1 MRYGILGLLILV
13 LSVVG
18 IGILAVLCQRR
29 REVKKVRQEFIKR
42 IKNFSGMIDPLDQA
56 VRKGET
62 EVAAMLLQFFEQQ
75 MEDCPM
81 LAAFFRNQ
89 IVMPVAGELDPLA
102 AGRDWIAF
110 LESCGLRHDTVSDI
124 LVVDCQN
131 ATRYMIDRPCKLGDQ
146 IRVIRASWYLEDEQ
160 DTGGL
165 LVEQGAAQ
173 LVEEE

>member
-75 MEDCPM
+75 MET
-81 LAAFFRNQ
+81 A
-89 IVMPVAGELDPLA
+89 
-102 AGRDWIAF
+102 
-110 LESCGLRHDTVSDI
+110 
-124 LVVDCQN
+124 
-131 ATRYMIDRPCKLGDQ
+131 PCWRLFSG
-146 IRVIRASWYLEDEQ
+146 IRL
-160 DTGGL
+160 
-165 LVEQGAAQ
+165 
-173 LVEEE
+173 